1 MAEELMNLHVT
12 QLHPLFV
19 GEVSGIDLARPLAE
33 ETVAEIAAAIDRYAV
48 LIFHGQTLDDDSQLA
63 FARRFGPIE
72 PPQTYSGARRL
83 RPEFADVSNLDSDN
97 RPRVPGDRRRM
108 GALGNRLWHTD
119 ASFRRVPG
127 ALSMLYAHA
136 VPAPGPKGDGDTEF
150 ADLRAAW
157 DALPEAMQ
165 EMIEPL
171 VAEHSIF
178 HSRALIGFTDFTDEE
193 RAAMPPVPQRLVR
206 RHPGSGRKNLYLAS
220 HASHIIGWPVPD
232 GMLLLRELIEHATQ
246 PEFVYR
252 HAWRQG
258 DLVIWD
264 NRCTM
269 HRGRAYDET
278 QPRDLRRITTQD
290 TASTLNQ
297 AA

>member
-1 MAEELMNLHVT
+1 
-12 QLHPLFV
+12 
-19 GEVSGIDLARPLAE
+19 
-33 ETVAEIAAAIDRYAV
+33 
-48 LIFHGQTLDDDSQLA
+48 
-63 FARRFGPIE
+63 
-72 PPQTYSGARRL
+72 
-83 RPEFADVSNLDSDN
+83 
-97 RPRVPGDRRRM
+97 
-108 GALGNRLWHTD
+108 
-119 ASFRRVPG
+119 
-127 ALSMLYAHA
+127 MLYAHA

-150 ADLRAAW
+150 ADPRAAW
-157 DALPEAMQ
+157 DALPPAMQ

-206 RHPGSGRKNLYLAS
+206 RHPGSGRKTLYLAS
-220 HASHIIGWPVPD
+220 HASHIIGWPMPD

-246 PEFVYR
+246 PEFIYR
-252 HAWRQG
+252 HAWRKG

-290 TASTLNQ
+290 TASTLDQ